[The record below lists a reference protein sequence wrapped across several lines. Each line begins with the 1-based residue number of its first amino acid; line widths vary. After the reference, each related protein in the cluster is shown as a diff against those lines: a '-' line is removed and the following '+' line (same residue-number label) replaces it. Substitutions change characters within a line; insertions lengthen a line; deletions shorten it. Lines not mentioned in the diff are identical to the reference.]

1 MVRGNFYYKRLGESI
16 VMYRKKLKL
25 SQQQVATLSDVDRSY
40 LAEVE
45 EGKAN
50 PSVKFLHRIAKI
62 LKVKVKSLIKD
73 L

>member
-1 MVRGNFYYKRLGESI
+1 MRGNFYYKRLGKNI
-16 VMYRKKLKL
+16 VYYRKKKNF
-25 SQQQVATLSDVDRSY
+25 SQQELAILSDTDRSY

-50 PSVKFLHRIAKI
+50 PSVKFLHKLAKA
-62 LKVKVKSLIKD
+62 LKITVNDFLKD

>member
-16 VMYRKKLKL
+16 ISYRKKLKL
-25 SQQQVATLSDVDRSY
+25 SQQQVAILSDVDRSY

-62 LKVKVKSLIKD
+62 LKIKVGNLIKD

>member
-1 MVRGNFYYKRLGESI
+1 MVRGNFYYKRWGESI
-16 VMYRKKLKL
+16 IFYRKKLKL

-40 LAEVE
+40 LAEIE

-50 PSVKFLHRIAKI
+50 PSVKFLHRIAKT
-62 LKVKVKSLIKD
+62 LKVKVGSLIKD

>member
-1 MVRGNFYYKRLGESI
+1 MTRGNFYYKRLGECI
-16 VMYRKKLKL
+16 ITHRKKLEL

-50 PSVKFLHRIAKI
+50 PSIRFLHKISKI
-62 LKVKVKSLIKD
+62 LKLKVGRLIKN

>member
-1 MVRGNFYYKRLGESI
+1 MRGNFYYKRLGQNI
-16 VMYRKKLKL
+16 IKARKKRKL
-25 SQQQVATLSDVDRSY
+25 SQYQLTQLSDIDRSY

-50 PSVKFLHRIAKI
+50 PSVKFLLKISKI
-62 LKVKVKSLIKD
+62 LKVKVSELLKD

>member
-16 VMYRKKLKL
+16 VTHRKKLKL
-25 SQQQVATLSDVDRSY
+25 SQYQVADKSQVDRSY

-50 PSVKFLHRIAKI
+50 PSIKFLHRIAKI
-62 LKVKVKSLIKD
+62 LKVKVGKLIKD

>member
-1 MVRGNFYYKRLGESI
+1 MTRGNFYYKRLGESI
-16 VMYRKKLKL
+16 ITHRKKLKL

-50 PSVKFLHRIAKI
+50 PSIRFLHKITKI
-62 LKVKVKSLIKD
+62 LKIKVGSLIKD

>member
-1 MVRGNFYYKRLGESI
+1 MRGNFYYKRLGENIISA
-16 VMYRKKLKL
+16 RKKRKL
-25 SQQQVATLSDVDRSY
+25 SQYKVADITNVDRSY

-50 PSVKFLHRIAKI
+50 PSVKFLFRLAKA
-62 LKVKVKSLIKD
+62 LKIKVSTLLKD

>member
-16 VMYRKKLKL
+16 VMCRKKLKL

-62 LKVKVKSLIKD
+62 LKVKVGSLIKD

>member
-1 MVRGNFYYKRLGESI
+1 MTRGNFYYKRLGESI
-16 VMYRKKLKL
+16 IIHRKKLKL
-25 SQQQVATLSDVDRSY
+25 SQQQVATLSDVHRSY

-50 PSVKFLHRIAKI
+50 PSIRFLHKIAKI
-62 LKVKVKSLIKD
+62 LKIKVGGLIKD

>member
-16 VMYRKKLKL
+16 LFYRKKLRL

-40 LAEVE
+40 LAEIE

-62 LKVKVKSLIKD
+62 LKVKVGDLIKD

>member
-1 MVRGNFYYKRLGESI
+1 MTRGNFYYKRLGESI
-16 VMYRKKLKL
+16 ITYRKKLKL
-25 SQQQVATLSDVDRSY
+25 SQQQVAILSDVDRSY

-50 PSVKFLHRIAKI
+50 PSIRFLHRIAKI
-62 LKVKVKSLIKD
+62 LRIKVGKLIKD

>member
-1 MVRGNFYYKRLGESI
+1 MTRGNFYYKRLGESI
-16 VMYRKKLKL
+16 VTHRKKLKL
-25 SQQQVATLSDVDRSY
+25 SQQQVAMLSDVDRSY

-50 PSVKFLHRIAKI
+50 PSIRFLHRIAKI
-62 LKVKVKSLIKD
+62 FKIKVGRLIKD

>member
-1 MVRGNFYYKRLGESI
+1 MGETIIS
-16 VMYRKKLKL
+16 YRKKLKL
-25 SQQQVATLSDVDRSY
+25 SQDQVADKSKVDRSY

-50 PSVKFLHRIAKI
+50 PSVKFLHRISKI
-62 LKVKVKSLIKD
+62 LKVKVGSLIKE

>member
-1 MVRGNFYYKRLGESI
+1 MTRGNFYYKRLGESI
-16 VMYRKKLKL
+16 ITHRKKLKL

-50 PSVKFLHRIAKI
+50 PSIRFLHRIANI
-62 LKVKVKSLIKD
+62 LKIKIGSLTKN

>member
-1 MVRGNFYYKRLGESI
+1 MISHRKR
-16 VMYRKKLKL
+16 LKL
-25 SQQQVATLSDVDRSY
+25 SQQQVAILSDVDRSY

-50 PSVKFLHRIAKI
+50 PSIRFLHKITKI
-62 LKVKVKSLIKD
+62 LKIKVGSLIKD

>member
-1 MVRGNFYYKRLGESI
+1 MTQGNFYYKRLGETI
-16 VMYRKKLKL
+16 ITYRKKLKL

-50 PSVKFLHRIAKI
+50 PSVKFLHRISKI
-62 LKVKVKSLIKD
+62 LKIKVGDLIKD

>member
-16 VMYRKKLKL
+16 VFYRKKLKL

-40 LAEVE
+40 LAEIE

-50 PSVKFLHRIAKI
+50 PSVKFLHRISKI
-62 LKVKVKSLIKD
+62 LKIKIRNLIKD

>member
-16 VMYRKKLKL
+16 IFYRKKLKL

-40 LAEVE
+40 LAEIE

-50 PSVKFLHRIAKI
+50 PSVKFLHRIAKT
-62 LKVKVKSLIKD
+62 LKVKVGSLIKD

>member
-1 MVRGNFYYKRLGESI
+1 MTRGNFYYKRLGESI
-16 VMYRKKLKL
+16 IIHRKKLKL

-50 PSVKFLHRIAKI
+50 PSIRFLHKIAKI
-62 LKVKVKSLIKD
+62 LKIKVGGLIKD

>member
-1 MVRGNFYYKRLGESI
+1 MTRGNFYYKRLGESI
-16 VMYRKKLKL
+16 ITHRKKLRL

-50 PSVKFLHRIAKI
+50 PSIKFLHKISKI
-62 LKVKVKSLIKD
+62 LKVKIGSLIKN

>member
-1 MVRGNFYYKRLGESI
+1 MMRGNFYYKRLGESI
-16 VMYRKKLKL
+16 IMHRKKLKL
-25 SQQQVATLSDVDRSY
+25 SQHQVADRSQVDRSY

-50 PSVKFLHRIAKI
+50 PSIRFLHRIAKI
-62 LKVKVKSLIKD
+62 FKVKVGSLIKD

>member
-16 VMYRKKLKL
+16 IFCRKKLKL

-50 PSVKFLHRIAKI
+50 PSVKFLHRIAKT
-62 LKVKVKSLIKD
+62 LKVKVGSLIKD

>member
-16 VMYRKKLKL
+16 LFYRKKLRL

-40 LAEVE
+40 LAEIE

-62 LKVKVKSLIKD
+62 LKVKVGNLIKD